1 MYLYNSISGC
11 RHVVEESCLGVT
23 EAYYIHMHVTF
34 DLSLAVRGHRG
45 HARLFG
51 YSLSITELIIANS
64 HFPDAVV

>member
-1 MYLYNSISGC
+1 
-11 RHVVEESCLGVT
+11 
-23 EAYYIHMHVTF
+23 MHVTF

-64 HFPDAVV
+64 HFPDTLSPVHLV